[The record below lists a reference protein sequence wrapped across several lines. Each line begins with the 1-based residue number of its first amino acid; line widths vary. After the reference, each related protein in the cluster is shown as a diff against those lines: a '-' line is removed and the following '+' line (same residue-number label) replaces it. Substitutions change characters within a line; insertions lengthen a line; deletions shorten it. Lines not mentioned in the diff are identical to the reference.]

1 MIEQAHKGNLKGLN
15 TLRFMAFFVIFLF
28 HSFDIFSYGYLG
40 VDLFFVLSSF
50 LLTFLALK
58 EIELTHSFSQK
69 NFFVRRALRIF
80 PLYFFVVITL
90 TVFLPILSNIYHLDI
105 SFPEKPYLY
114 WTFLSN
120 FDKSNHI
127 FALKFL
133 WSIAVEEQFYILFL
147 GLSFF
152 FTRSIWIPISILLV
166 SYFIYMSYSNT
177 YFLDT
182 YSHVVPHFA
191 NFAIG
196 MIMAWLFYYKRMTL
210 DFKII
215 FCLICGL
222 FAYLFYDL
230 AIVFNICFSFFIGG
244 IIVSMIESY
253 EVFPILSKIFYPT
266 EILGRYSY
274 GLYVYSGIIITFGK
288 KYLPYQNE
296 LMIFFIELIVLF
308 IVSILSYHIFEK
320 RFIDMKKRFYKKK
333 SDYF

>member
-1 MIEQAHKGNLKGLN
+1 
-15 TLRFMAFFVIFLF
+15 
-28 HSFDIFSYGYLG
+28 
-40 VDLFFVLSSF
+40 
-50 LLTFLALK
+50 
-58 EIELTHSFSQK
+58 
-69 NFFVRRALRIF
+69 
-80 PLYFFVVITL
+80 
-90 TVFLPILSNIYHLDI
+90 
-105 SFPEKPYLY
+105 
-114 WTFLSN
+114 
-120 FDKSNHI
+120 
-127 FALKFL
+127 
-133 WSIAVEEQFYILFL
+133 
-147 GLSFF
+147 
-152 FTRSIWIPISILLV
+152 
-166 SYFIYMSYSNT
+166 MSYSNT
-177 YFLDT
+177 YSLDT

-296 LMIFFIELIVLF
+296 LIIFFIELIVLF